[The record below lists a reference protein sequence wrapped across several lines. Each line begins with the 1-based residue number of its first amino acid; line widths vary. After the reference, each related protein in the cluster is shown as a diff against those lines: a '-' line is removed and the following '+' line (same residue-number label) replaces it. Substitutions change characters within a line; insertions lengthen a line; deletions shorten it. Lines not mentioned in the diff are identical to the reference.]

1 MLSVVAN
8 MIMEDIERRTLATF
22 HTSHQFWKG
31 YVDDACNALSHDL
44 VEPFHKHLN
53 SIDPNIQ
60 FTVERESGGLL
71 PFLDVLMTREKDDTQ
86 YRCVPEGH
94 THGPVLGL

>member
-1 MLSVVAN
+1 MV
-8 MIMEDIERRTLATF
+8 MEDIERRTLATF

-31 YVDDACNALSHDL
+31 YVDDACNALSHDW

-60 FTVERESGGLL
+60 FTVERESGGQL
-71 PFLDVLMTREKDDTQ
+71 PFLDVLMTREKDDTLSTDV
-86 YRCVPEGH
+86 YRKATH
-94 THGPVLGL
+94 TWTSTWPLTLTT